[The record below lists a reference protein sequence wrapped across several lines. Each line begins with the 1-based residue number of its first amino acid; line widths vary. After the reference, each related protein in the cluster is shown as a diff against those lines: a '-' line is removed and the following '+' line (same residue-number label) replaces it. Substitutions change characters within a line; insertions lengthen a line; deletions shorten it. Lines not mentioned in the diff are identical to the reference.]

1 MKNCGVNAK
10 MFNEKLLKIS
20 LGFIALLIIVGF
32 ITINYMLKDNN
43 SQSSYNTSASSKKAN
58 NISTDVNELSL
69 DTIFIN
75 IKSQKYKILKADIA
89 IKLKNTNSKKALQ
102 GNMNNVRNAVL
113 QYLNTMEADGLE
125 TSGGKDRLKEELIAM
140 LENSFGYEI
149 ETIYLKNFILSP

>member
-1 MKNCGVNAK
+1 